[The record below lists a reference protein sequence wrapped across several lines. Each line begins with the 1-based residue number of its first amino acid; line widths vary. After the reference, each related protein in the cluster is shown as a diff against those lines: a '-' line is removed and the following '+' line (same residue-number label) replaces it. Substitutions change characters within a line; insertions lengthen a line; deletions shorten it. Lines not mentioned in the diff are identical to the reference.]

1 MKALLLVCIAS
12 LVAGTA
18 SARPLERQIIG
29 AEQDRSVSQDDG
41 GGDCESFYRTTFSSF
56 PAQAQAQEQREL
68 DLSGV
73 QQIRVAAAPEGGISI
88 RGWNRSSARLVIC
101 RYAVANTQEH
111 AARVLGTTHI
121 SSRNG
126 EIAATG
132 PHMDAT
138 QAWWVNM
145 TLYVPRRANVD
156 VRAGNGGVAIRNMS
170 GHVTAQSA
178 TGGISVAQSSGKYT
192 IKTDSGGITLDR
204 VTGLVDAGS
213 RGGAI
218 AFKLAGTALPSIEAK
233 TGDGHIVCTLKG
245 CEEAVPTGGGG
256 NRLRIG
262 DGVPDVRLSSL
273 GGSIWIGPVSY

>member
-1 MKALLLVCIAS
+1 MKAFVLACVALLAS
-12 LVAGTA
+12 AAA

-29 AEQDRSVSQDDG
+29 AEQQDRSVADDDG
-41 GGDCESFYRTTFSSF
+41 DDCESFYRTTFTSF
-56 PAQAQAQEQREL
+56 AARAHAQEQREL
-68 DLSGV
+68 DLTGV

-88 RGWNRSSARLVIC
+88 RGWNRSTARLVIC
-101 RYAVANTQEH
+101 RYAVANDMEH
-111 AARVLGTTHI
+111 ATRALGMINIT
-121 SSRNG
+121 SRNG
-126 EIAATG
+126 EIAAYG
-132 PHMDAT
+132 PQMDST

-145 TLYVPRRANVD
+145 TLFVPRRANID

-170 GHVTAQSA
+170 GRVIAQSA

-204 VTGLVDAGS
+204 VSGLVDAVS

-233 TGDGHIVCTLKG
+233 TAEGHILCTLKG
-245 CEEAVPTGGGG
+245 CEEAVAMASGG

-262 DGVPDVRLSSL
+262 DGVPDVRLSSM

>member
-1 MKALLLVCIAS
+1 MKRLLLVCVAS
-12 LVAGTA
+12 LAFATA
-18 SARPLERQIIG
+18 SARPLERQVIG
-29 AEQDRSVSQDDG
+29 AEQDRSVAATG
-41 GGDCESFYRTTFSSF
+41 GDDCESFFRTTFTSF
-56 PAQAQAQEQREL
+56 AAQARGQEQREL

-73 QQIRVAAAPEGGISI
+73 QQVRVAAAREGGISI
-88 RGWNRSSARLVIC
+88 RGWNRPTAKLVIC

-111 AARVLGTTHI
+111 ATRALGGI
-121 SSRNG
+121 NVSSRNG
-126 EIAATG
+126 EIAVQG
-132 PHMDAT
+132 PQIDAT

-145 TLYVPRRANVD
+145 TLYVPRRANID
-156 VRAGNGGVAIRNMS
+156 VRAGNGAVAIRNMTGRVS
-170 GHVTAQSA
+170 AESA

-204 VTGLVDAGS
+204 VTGLVDAVS

-245 CEEAVPTGGGG
+245 CDAATPAAGGG

-262 DGVPDVRLSSL
+262 DGVPDVRLSSM
-273 GGSIWIGPVSY
+273 GGSIWIGPVTY